1 MKNLEELDSSEC
13 FFDANQLE
21 VNYRDVDLLKRFL
34 STNLKIRPKERT
46 GLCSKH
52 QREISTAIKKA
63 RQAGLVP
70 YDTR

>member
-1 MKNLEELDSSEC
+1 MKNLEELDSNEC

-21 VNYRDVDLLKRFL
+21 VNYRDVDLIKRFL

-52 QREISTAIKKA
+52 QREVSTAIKKA
-63 RQAGLVP
+63 RKAGLVP

>member
-1 MKNLEELDSSEC
+1 MKTLEELDQNEC

-46 GLCSKH
+46 GVCAKH
-52 QREISTAIKKA
+52 QRDISTAIKKA
-63 RQAGLVP
+63 RQAGLLP
-70 YDTR
+70 YDTK